1 MYKSACFTGH
11 RNILADKAKLS
22 GQLYAVLEK
31 LIISQGVMDFYAGGA
46 YGFDALA
53 SFTVLKLRE
62 NYPQVKLHLIL
73 PCSKDEQTKQW
84 TAEQKSELE
93 KLLGL
98 ADSVECVS
106 DRYYNGCMKDRNARL
121 VELAT
126 VCCIS
131 YWNPN
136 DFRSGTGQ
144 TVRMAQKKGIRVINL
159 FKSGQKPINCP

>member
-1 MYKSACFTGH
+1 MYNSACFTGH
-11 RNILADKAKLS
+11 RNIVTDKVMLS
-22 GQLYAVLEK
+22 EQLYAILEK
-31 LIISQGVMDFYAGGA
+31 LITSQGVTDFYAGGA

-84 TAEQKSELE
+84 TAEHKAELE
-93 KLLGL
+93 HLLGL
-98 ADSVECVS
+98 ADSVEYVS

-136 DFRSGTGQ
+136 NFRSGTGQ

-159 FKSGQKPINCP
+159 FESGQTPINRP

>member
-11 RNILADKAKLS
+11 RNIVTDKDILS
-22 GQLYAVLEK
+22 EQLYAVLEK
-31 LIISQGVMDFYAGGA
+31 LITSQGVSDFYAGGA

-84 TAEQKSELE
+84 TAEHKAELD

-98 ADSVECVS
+98 ADSVEYVS

-136 DFRSGTGQ
+136 NFRSGTGQ

-159 FKSGQKPINCP
+159 FESGQTPINRP

>member
-1 MYKSACFTGH
+1 MAVH
-11 RNILADKAKLS
+11 
-22 GQLYAVLEK
+22 GQMIFYDMEKFVPVLNGMR
-31 LIISQGVMDFYAGGA
+31 IISNNI
-46 YGFDALA
+46 
-53 SFTVLKLRE
+53 K
-62 NYPQVKLHLIL
+62 
-73 PCSKDEQTKQW
+73 W
-84 TAEQKSELE
+84 TEEQKAELE

-98 ADSVECVS
+98 ADSVEYVS

-136 DFRSGTGQ
+136 NFRSGTGQ

-159 FKSGQKPINCP
+159 FESGQTPINRP